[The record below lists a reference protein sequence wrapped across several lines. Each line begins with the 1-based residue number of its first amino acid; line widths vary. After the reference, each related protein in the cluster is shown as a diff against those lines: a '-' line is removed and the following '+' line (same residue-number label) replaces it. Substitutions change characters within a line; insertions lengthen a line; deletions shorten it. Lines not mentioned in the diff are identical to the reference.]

1 MALLELDLISWWLI
15 TVVFFTSMPWLVDRW
30 FRGGYAQHLL
40 QPEARAHAVYRSR
53 HGRWARFV
61 AAHAVNMSILGTCVW
76 VGCQLQRAGL
86 GNLRT
91 GAFGPWD
98 LALLVPQVLLVLL
111 AFDAQFY
118 WVHRTAH
125 RHPVLF
131 RLLHREH
138 HADRYPDTWS
148 SMYQHPL
155 DFFLATAM
163 PMAWGVVLPVHEVA
177 WWVALVVANYIN
189 VAGHSGVEVTRRAPG
204 LLVPNGVAVMLDPRR
219 TGLSRWFNAVTH
231 HDLHHQRYTV
241 NYGLYFTLWD
251 RIMGTL
257 APDSDA
263 VYHEATARTARPA
276 PSDAPALSR

>member
-1 MALLELDLISWWLI
+1 MPPLHFGLAVWLAI
-15 TVVFFTSMPWLVDRW
+15 AAAFFTSMPWLVNLW
-30 FRGGYAQHLL
+30 FRRGYARHLL
-40 QPEARAHAVYRSR
+40 QPLARAHSVFGSR
-53 HGRWARFV
+53 QGRLVGFV
-61 AAHAVNMSILGTCVW
+61 SLHAVNIAILGTCIW
-76 VGCQLQRAGL
+76 VGCQLQLAGI

-91 GAFGPWD
+91 GAFGPWEA
-98 LALLVPQVLLVLL
+98 LLLVPQVLLVLL
-111 AFDAQFY
+111 VFDAQFY

-138 HADRYPDTWS
+138 HADRYPDAWS

-163 PMAWGVVLPVHEVA
+163 PMAWGVLLPVHEAA
-177 WWVALVVANYIN
+177 WWVALISANYIN
-189 VAGHSGVEVTRRAPG
+189 LAGHAGVEVTRRTPG
-204 LLVPNGVAVMLDPRR
+204 LLVPNGIAAMLDPQRA
-219 TGLSRWFNAVTH
+219 GVSRWFNAVTH

-241 NYGLYFTLWD
+241 NYGLYFTIWD

-263 VYHEATARTARPA
+263 VYREAAGRTATPVT
-276 PSDAPALSR
+276 PGTTSG